1 MEYRYINVRASEQ
14 CKLVLFS
21 ECVSVPK
28 VRSRAYSCGMIV
40 ENTRG
45 MDGDDCRLND
55 ERKQEIGRIGVMQ
68 KSVHGCKR

>member
-1 MEYRYINVRASEQ
+1 MEYRYINVRASDNASSF
-14 CKLVLFS
+14 CFRG
-21 ECVSVPK
+21 VSVPK
-28 VRSRAYSCGMIV
+28 VQSRAYSCGMIV